1 MITRKL
7 RSLLEEYQARRW
19 FPQQYP
25 DPFGELIDWI
35 TEERI
40 REFQSEQERTKK
52 SELLDV
58 AAYLVRL
65 IPAVRH
71 PDSFKE
77 FKKALSQSLLNKDV
91 HPDSTFYYLRSL
103 PEQQANLLWQSLRK
117 WAIQWHSILKDWI
130 SKEISV
136 ERSFEKLGNL
146 HWDRTAEVVM
156 IQSDLKSSRE
166 LFDWERKQYTK
177 AKSLPEI
184 LQFLNLS
191 RWNSLADWRDLP
203 SFARNVI
210 ETCKI
215 RRKPKL
221 RKSEWNRAIQYAV
234 PIRPPK
240 LVRVDFGEAVGPID
254 VMRFLF
260 ELGQSFFYAGMD
272 PDLEIESRICGD
284 PALPLFWGFTFSELM
299 VDRSGLSKLIGHQA
313 EDLDGTM
320 EFASKF
326 RRRYDAALALFRD
339 RVDSQLKDAKDLY
352 VDSFETAFSFEAPH
366 FLYLF
371 DLNRASDALHRA
383 VAQRKAIIATE
394 RFRELYG
401 REWFTSERFA
411 RRIQEYWWQG
421 FHLTLHD
428 ILRDL
433 L

>member
-1 MITRKL
+1 MITHKF

-52 SELLDV
+52 RELLDV

-117 WAIQWHSILKDWI
+117 WAIQWRSILEDWI

-146 HWDRTAEVVM
+146 HWDRTAEVAM

-166 LFDWERKQYTK
+166 LFDWERKQYTN

-191 RWNSLADWRDLP
+191 RWNSLADWHDLP

-210 ETCKI
+210 ETCKS

-221 RKSEWNRAIQYAV
+221 RKSEWNRAVQYAV

-240 LVRVDFGEAVGPID
+240 LVRVDFGEAAGPID

-284 PALPLFWGFTFSELM
+284 PALPLFWGFTFSELL

-313 EDLDGTM
+313 EDLDGTI

-326 RRRYDAALALFRD
+326 RRRYDAALAIFRD